1 MNIQEKG
8 CIFIQL
14 FIQKIKNVNNM
25 KISSR
30 KVLVSLGIFLS
41 FITIGEISA
50 KPKPLIIIDGKVE
63 KVDLKTINPAN
74 IESMN
79 VLKGEN
85 AILKYGRKAKNGAIE
100 IQTKPSTK

>member
-30 KVLVSLGIFLS
+30 KLLVSLGIFLS
-41 FITIGEISA
+41 LGIGEISA